1 GMGAILH
8 SEGVAFRVW
17 APHAEKVSVVG
28 TFNDWNAEAHPM
40 VREEHDTWYVDA
52 LGAKVEDEYR
62 FLLLNG
68 EQELSRIDPYA
79 REVTSSVGN
88 GIIYD
93 PGAFDWEGDNFTLP
107 PHNEL
112 VIYEL
117 HTGTFHDRDGNG
129 GEPGT
134 FHDAIAKL
142 DHLKKLGINCI
153 EVMPSAEFAGD
164 YSWGYNP
171 AHPFAVEQA
180 YGGPDALK
188 EFVKQAHRAGIAVV
202 MDVVYNHF
210 GPSDLDLW
218 RFDGWGEG
226 DKGGIY
232 FYNDDRSSTPWG
244 DTRPDYGREE
254 VRRYILDNAMMWL
267 EEYHCDGL
275 RYDMTLYIRTSNR
288 GDLPEGWALTQRLNG
303 AIGERYPQR
312 ITIDEYLQY

>member
-1 GMGAILH
+1 
-8 SEGVAFRVW
+8 
-17 APHAEKVSVVG
+17 
-28 TFNDWNAEAHPM
+28 
-40 VREEHDTWYVDA
+40 
-52 LGAKVEDEYR
+52 
-62 FLLLNG
+62 
-68 EQELSRIDPYA
+68 
-79 REVTSSVGN
+79 
-88 GIIYD
+88 
-93 PGAFDWEGDNFTLP
+93 

-117 HTGTFHDRDGNG
+117 HTGTFHDGDADGSA
-129 GEPGT
+129 PGT

-232 FYNDDRSSTPWG
+232 FYNDDRSTTPWG

-254 VRRYILDNAMMWL
+254 VRAFIHDNVRYWL
-267 EEYHCDGL
+267 EECNLDGL
-275 RYDMTLYIRTSNR
+275 RWDATAYIRNR
-288 GDLPEGWALTQRLNG
+288 LGNDSDPVNDIEDGWRLMQRINRDTDERQPWKIHIAEDLRANSWITRPADEGGAGFDAQWDGEFVHPVRRALIALT
-303 AIGERYPQR
+303 
-312 ITIDEYLQY
+312 DD